1 MLNRLRARGA
11 GRTLVGATVAI
22 VAGLIMASA
31 GAAGNAPEP
40 AGTGDIAPS
49 YITPLGM
56 SNAPVNV
63 VVQLGGDPV
72 TVTEANSGKKLG
84 KSEKEALAAGLK
96 GKQDALAG
104 AIAALGGQ
112 VTGNYQY
119 AYNGI
124 RVRIS
129 ARDADKLAALPG

>member
-1 MLNRLRARGA
+1 K
-11 GRTLVGATVAI
+11 
-22 VAGLIMASA
+22 
-31 GAAGNAPEP
+31 
-40 AGTGDIAPS
+40 
-49 YITPLGM
+49 
-56 SNAPVNV
+56 
-63 VVQLGGDPV
+63 Q
-72 TVTEANSGKKLG
+72 
-84 KSEKEALAAGLK
+84 ALAAGLK

-129 ARDADKLAALPG
+129 ARDADKLAALPGVTGVHPLQLMKPDNVRSVPFIGAPAVWDGLNGLHGEGVKIAVIDTGIDYTHANFNGPGTVAAYTDANSRDTLPADPTVFGP